1 MPIRTNALS
10 TKFPTEQPPIRTNV
24 QLTIEQIMS
33 IRTNVHSNTMT
44 GPTSAD
50 NEATLG
56 TIILHNFLISGWMKQ
71 FFFWLGDTK
80 IGARVLQIFFG
91 VVCAQ

>member
-1 MPIRTNALS
+1 MPIRTN
-10 TKFPTEQPPIRTNV
+10 I
-24 QLTIEQIMS
+24 
-33 IRTNVHSNTMT
+33 HSNKMT

-80 IGARVLQIFFG
+80 IGTRVLQFFLESFALINNKLECWQLATSTYCT
-91 VVCAQ
+91 V